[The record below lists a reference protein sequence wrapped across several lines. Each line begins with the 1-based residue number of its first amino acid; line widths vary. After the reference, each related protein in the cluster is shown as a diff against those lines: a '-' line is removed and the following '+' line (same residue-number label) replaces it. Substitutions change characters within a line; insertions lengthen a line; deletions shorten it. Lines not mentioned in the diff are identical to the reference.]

1 MRWPRQWRPAPL
13 PLAAAMPLAPTP
25 EHAVPPDDSTA
36 TIPDDAPMSPSLR
49 RLAARGIVRRFRR
62 GTQFITE
69 GDHGDTLFIVLEGRL
84 KAFSEDIDGREVRYA
99 EYGPGD
105 YVGEMSLDG
114 GPRAA
119 SVATLAPSRL
129 VMVTR
134 ATLQAHMSAEPEF
147 AFELLAKVI
156 RRARAATVGLR
167 EIALNDV
174 YGRLK
179 RRIDDAALPADGGRR
194 IDEPPSHAAL
204 AASIGC
210 TRSMVSR
217 VLKDLERG
225 GWLAVE
231 PGGGWWLPRELPAK
245 W

>member
-1 MRWPRQWRPAPL
+1 
-13 PLAAAMPLAPTP
+13 
-25 EHAVPPDDSTA
+25 
-36 TIPDDAPMSPSLR
+36 
-49 RLAARGIVRRFRR
+49 
-62 GTQFITE
+62 
-69 GDHGDTLFIVLEGRL
+69 
-84 KAFSEDIDGREVRYA
+84 
-99 EYGPGD
+99 
-105 YVGEMSLDG
+105 MSLDG

-134 ATLQAHMSAEPEF
+134 TTLQAHLAAEPEF

-174 YGRLK
+174 YERLK
-179 RRIDDAALPADGGRR
+179 RRIDAAAMAADGGRR
-194 IDEPPSHAAL
+194 IAEPPSHATL

-225 GWLAVE
+225 GLLAVDA
-231 PGGGWWLPRELPAK
+231 GGGWWLPRELPAK

>member
-1 MRWPRQWRPAPL
+1 
-13 PLAAAMPLAPTP
+13 
-25 EHAVPPDDSTA
+25 
-36 TIPDDAPMSPSLR
+36 MSPSLQ
-49 RLAARGIVRRFRR
+49 RLAARGVVKRFRT

-69 GDHGDTLFIVLEGRL
+69 GEPGDTLYIVLEGRL
-84 KAFSEDIDGREVRYA
+84 RAFSEDTDGREVRYA

-114 GPRAA
+114 GLRAA
-119 SVATLAPSRL
+119 NVATLTPCRL
-129 VMVTR
+129 AMVTR
-134 ATLQAHMSAEPEF
+134 ATLQAHLAEEPDF

-167 EIALNDV
+167 EIAFNDV

-179 RRIDDAALPADGGRR
+179 RRLDEQAEAEADDGHGRV
-194 IDEPPSHAAL
+194 IAEPPSHATL

-217 VLKDLERG
+217 VLKDLQRG
-225 GWLAVE
+225 GWLVVE
-231 PGGGWWLPRELPAK
+231 PRGAWRLPRELPAK

>member
-1 MRWPRQWRPAPL
+1 
-13 PLAAAMPLAPTP
+13 MP
-25 EHAVPPDDSTA
+25 EPPPTA
-36 TIPDDAPMSPSLR
+36 TAAPITSWSPSLQ
-49 RLAARGIVRRFRR
+49 RLAARGVVRVLRS

-69 GDHGDTLFIVLEGRL
+69 GEPGDTLYIVLEGRL
-84 KAFSEDIDGREVRYA
+84 RAFSEDADGREVRYA

-114 GPRAA
+114 GLRAA
-119 SVATLAPSRL
+119 NVATLTPCRL
-129 VMVTR
+129 AMVTR
-134 ATLQAHMSAEPEF
+134 ATLQAHLADEPAF

-179 RRIDDAALPADGGRR
+179 RRLDELAQPAPGGGRV
-194 IDEPPSHAAL
+194 IAPAPSHATL
-204 AASIGC
+204 AASLGC

-225 GWLAVE
+225 GWLVVE
-231 PGGGWWLPRELPAK
+231 RRGGWQLPRELPAK

>member
-1 MRWPRQWRPAPL
+1 MPA
-13 PLAAAMPLAPTP
+13 APHQP
-25 EHAVPPDDSTA
+25 EPEPQDLTW
-36 TIPDDAPMSPSLR
+36 SPSLR
-49 RLAARGIVRRFRR
+49 RLAARGVVRRLRA

-69 GDHGDTLFIVLEGRL
+69 GEPGDTLYVVLEGRL
-84 KAFSEDIDGREVRYA
+84 KAFSEDADGREVRYG

-119 SVATLAPSRL
+119 SVATLTPCRL
-129 VMVTR
+129 AMVTR
-134 ATLQAHMSAEPEF
+134 ATLQAHLAAEPEF

-174 YGRLK
+174 YGRL
-179 RRIDDAALPADGGRR
+179 RRRLDEMAATAADGGRR
-194 IDEPPSHAAL
+194 IAAPPSHATL
-204 AASIGC
+204 AATLGC

-225 GWLAVE
+225 GWLLIE
-231 PGGGWWLPRELPAK
+231 PRGGWRLPKELPAK

>member
-1 MRWPRQWRPAPL
+1 M
-13 PLAAAMPLAPTP
+13 T
-25 EHAVPPDDSTA
+25 
-36 TIPDDAPMSPSLR
+36 PSLQ
-49 RLAARGIVRRFRR
+49 RLAARGIVRRYRR

-84 KAFSEDIDGREVRYA
+84 KAFSEDADGRELRYA

-119 SVATLAPSRL
+119 SVATLTPCRL
-129 VMVTR
+129 AMVTR
-134 ATLQAHMSAEPEF
+134 ATLQAHLAAEPEF

-156 RRARAATVGLR
+156 RRARAATVGMR

-179 RRIDDAALPADGGRR
+179 LRIDQLAAPDGTGGRR
-194 IDEPPSHAAL
+194 VAQPPSHATL

-225 GWLAVE
+225 GWLVVE
-231 PGGGWWLPRELPAK
+231 PAGGWRLPRELPAK

>member
-1 MRWPRQWRPAPL
+1 
-13 PLAAAMPLAPTP
+13 
-25 EHAVPPDDSTA
+25 
-36 TIPDDAPMSPSLR
+36 MSPSLR
-49 RLAARGIVRRFRR
+49 RLAERGVERRFRR

-84 KAFSEDIDGREVRYA
+84 KAFSEDSDGREVRYA

-119 SVATLAPSRL
+119 SVATLTACR
-129 VMVTR
+129 VAMVTR
-134 ATLQAHMSAEPEF
+134 PTLLAHLAAEPEF

-179 RRIDDAALPADGGRR
+179 LRLDALAEPATVAPAGDTAARRVAA
-194 IDEPPSHAAL
+194 PPSHATL

-225 GWLAVE
+225 GWLVIE
-231 PGGGWWLPRELPAK
+231 PAGAWLLPRELPAK

>member
-1 MRWPRQWRPAPL
+1 MSDATSAPAPSSD
-13 PLAAAMPLAPTP
+13 
-25 EHAVPPDDSTA
+25 PPW
-36 TIPDDAPMSPSLR
+36 SPSLK
-49 RLAARGIVRRFRR
+49 RLAERGVVKRFRS

-69 GDHGDTLFIVLEGRL
+69 SEPGDTLYIVLEGRL
-84 KAFSEDIDGREVRYA
+84 RAFSEDADGREVRYA

-114 GPRAA
+114 GLRAA
-119 SVATLAPSRL
+119 NVATLTPCRL
-129 VMVTR
+129 AMVTR
-134 ATLQAHMSAEPEF
+134 ATLQAHLADEPAF

-179 RRIDDAALPADGGRR
+179 RRIEERATSVAGGGR
-194 IDEPPSHAAL
+194 IVAEPPSHATL

-225 GWLAVE
+225 GLLVVDANGAWR
-231 PGGGWWLPRELPAK
+231 LPRELPAK

>member
-1 MRWPRQWRPAPL
+1 MPDVPTTNDSAPASP
-13 PLAAAMPLAPTP
+13 
-25 EHAVPPDDSTA
+25 A
-36 TIPDDAPMSPSLR
+36 TPMSASLR
-49 RLAARGIVRRFRR
+49 RLAERGVQRRFRR

-69 GDHGDTLFIVLEGRL
+69 GDVGDTLYIVLEGRL
-84 KAFSEDIDGREVRYA
+84 KAFSEDADGREVRYA

-119 SVATLAPSRL
+119 SVATLTPCRVA
-129 VMVTR
+129 MVTR
-134 ATLQAHMSAEPEF
+134 PTLQAHLASEPEF

-179 RRIDDAALPADGGRR
+179 RRIDALAEPAAVLGRR
-194 IDEPPSHAAL
+194 VPQPPPHAAL
-204 AASIGC
+204 AASMGC

-225 GWLAVE
+225 GWLLVE
-231 PGGGWWLPRELPAK
+231 PDGSWILPRELPAK

>member
-1 MRWPRQWRPAPL
+1 MF
-13 PLAAAMPLAPTP
+13 AATAVTLHTPT
-25 EHAVPPDDSTA
+25 
-36 TIPDDAPMSPSLR
+36 TIRALSDAPADDIPAAIPMTPSLR
-49 RLAARGIVRRFRR
+49 RLAARGIVRRYRR

-84 KAFSEDIDGREVRYA
+84 KAFSEDADGREVRYA

-129 VMVTR
+129 AMVTR
-134 ATLQAHMSAEPEF
+134 ATLQAHLSEDPAF

-167 EIALNDV
+167 EIAFNDV

-179 RRIDDAALPADGGRR
+179 RRIDDGALPAEEGRR
-194 IDEPPSHAAL
+194 VAVPPSHASL

-225 GWLAVE
+225 DWLVVE
-231 PGGGWWLPRELPAK
+231 PDGGWWLPRELPAK

>member
-1 MRWPRQWRPAPL
+1 MTQIL
-13 PLAAAMPLAPTP
+13 PTP
-25 EHAVPPDDSTA
+25 R
-36 TIPDDAPMSPSLR
+36 DAGSEASWSPSLQ
-49 RLAARGIVRRFRR
+49 RLAARGVVKSFRS

-69 GDHGDTLFIVLEGRL
+69 GEPGDTLYIVLEGRL
-84 KAFSEDIDGREVRYA
+84 RAFSEDADGREVRYA

-114 GPRAA
+114 GLRAA
-119 SVATLAPSRL
+119 NVATLTPCRL
-129 VMVTR
+129 AMVTR
-134 ATLQAHMSAEPEF
+134 ATLQAHLADEPAF

-179 RRIDDAALPADGGRR
+179 RRLDELAEPAPGGGRV
-194 IDEPPSHAAL
+194 IAAAPSHATL
-204 AASIGC
+204 AASLGC

-225 GWLAVE
+225 GWLVVE
-231 PGGGWWLPRELPAK
+231 RRGGWQLPRDLPAK

>member
-1 MRWPRQWRPAPL
+1 MPTGPKPERAPPADTL
-13 PLAAAMPLAPTP
+13 RAS
-25 EHAVPPDDSTA
+25 DA
-36 TIPDDAPMSPSLR
+36 TPMSASLR
-49 RLAARGIVRRFRR
+49 RLAERGVERRFRR

-84 KAFSEDIDGREVRYA
+84 KAFSEDSDGREVRYA

-119 SVATLAPSRL
+119 SVATLTTCRVA
-129 VMVTR
+129 MVTR
-134 ATLQAHMSAEPEF
+134 PTLQAHLAAEPEF

-167 EIALNDV
+167 EIVFNDV

-179 RRIDDAALPADGGRR
+179 LRLDAIAEPVPVAPGVARASDGGARR
-194 IDEPPSHAAL
+194 VVQPPSHATL
-204 AASIGC
+204 AASLGC

-217 VLKDLERG
+217 VMKDLEVG
-225 GWLAVE
+225 GLLVIEPSGSWL
-231 PGGGWWLPRELPAK
+231 LPRELPSK

>member
-1 MRWPRQWRPAPL
+1 MP
-13 PLAAAMPLAPTP
+13 AAAMTAPPTP
-25 EHAVPPDDSTA
+25 DQP
-36 TIPDDAPMSPSLR
+36 IPMTPSLQ
-49 RLAARGIVRRFRR
+49 RLAARGIVRRYRR

-84 KAFSEDIDGREVRYA
+84 KAFSEDADGRELRYA

-119 SVATLAPSRL
+119 SVATLTPCRL
-129 VMVTR
+129 AMVTR
-134 ATLQAHMSAEPEF
+134 ATLHAHLAAEPEF

-156 RRARAATVGLR
+156 RRARAATVGMR

-174 YGRLK
+174 YGRL
-179 RRIDDAALPADGGRR
+179 RQRIDGLAVPDGGTGRCVP
-194 IDEPPSHAAL
+194 EPPSHAVL
-204 AASIGC
+204 AASSGC

-225 GWLAVE
+225 GWLTVE
-231 PGGGWWLPRELPAK
+231 PAGAWRLPRELPAK

>member
-1 MRWPRQWRPAPL
+1 MPHPLTSDRALPDVPA
-13 PLAAAMPLAPTP
+13 ADI
-25 EHAVPPDDSTA
+25 PPG
-36 TIPDDAPMSPSLR
+36 IPMTPSLR
-49 RLAARGIVRRFRR
+49 RLAARGIVRRYRR

-84 KAFSEDIDGREVRYA
+84 KAFSEDADGREVRYA

-129 VMVTR
+129 AMVTR
-134 ATLQAHMSAEPEF
+134 ATLHAHLAAEPEF

-179 RRIDDAALPADGGRR
+179 RRIDDAAMPADGARR
-194 IDEPPSHAAL
+194 VAEPPSHATL

>member
-1 MRWPRQWRPAPL
+1 M
-13 PLAAAMPLAPTP
+13 T
-25 EHAVPPDDSTA
+25 
-36 TIPDDAPMSPSLR
+36 PSLQ
-49 RLAARGIVRRFRR
+49 RLAARGIVRRYRR

-84 KAFSEDIDGREVRYA
+84 KAFSEDADGRELRYA

-119 SVATLAPSRL
+119 SVATLTPCRL
-129 VMVTR
+129 AMVTR
-134 ATLQAHMSAEPEF
+134 ATLQAHLAAEPEF

-156 RRARAATVGLR
+156 RRARAATVGMR

-179 RRIDDAALPADGGRR
+179 LRIDQLATADGAGGRR
-194 IDEPPSHAAL
+194 VAQPPSHATL

-225 GWLAVE
+225 GWLVVE
-231 PGGGWWLPRELPAK
+231 PAGAWRLPRELPAK

>member
-1 MRWPRQWRPAPL
+1 MTQTP
-13 PLAAAMPLAPTP
+13 PTP
-25 EHAVPPDDSTA
+25 RDSGSEA
-36 TIPDDAPMSPSLR
+36 AWSPSLR
-49 RLAARGIVRRFRR
+49 RLAARGVIKSFRS

-69 GDHGDTLFIVLEGRL
+69 GEPGDTLYIVVEGRL
-84 KAFSEDIDGREVRYA
+84 RAFSEDADGREVRYA

-114 GPRAA
+114 GLRAA
-119 SVATLAPSRL
+119 NVATLTPCRL
-129 VMVTR
+129 AMVTR
-134 ATLQAHMSAEPEF
+134 ATLQAHLADEPEF

-179 RRIDDAALPADGGRR
+179 RRLDGLAQPAPGGGRV
-194 IDEPPSHAAL
+194 IAPPPSHATL
-204 AASIGC
+204 AASLGC

-225 GWLAVE
+225 GWLVVE
-231 PGGGWWLPRELPAK
+231 RRGGWRLPRELPAK

>member
-1 MRWPRQWRPAPL
+1 MSDSKPSPEAPAG
-13 PLAAAMPLAPTP
+13 
-25 EHAVPPDDSTA
+25 TA
-36 TIPDDAPMSPSLR
+36 MSPSLL
-49 RLAARGIVRRFRR
+49 RLAARGVSKRFRS

-69 GDHGDTLFIVLEGRL
+69 GEPGDTLYIVLEGRL
-84 KAFSEDIDGREVRYA
+84 RAFSEDADGREVRYG

-119 SVATLAPSRL
+119 NVATLTPCRL
-129 VMVTR
+129 AMVTR
-134 ATLQAHMSAEPEF
+134 ATLQAHLSEEPEF

-167 EIALNDV
+167 EIAFNDV

-179 RRIDDAALPADGGRR
+179 RRLDEQAGADEGHGRV
-194 IDEPPSHAAL
+194 IAQPPSHATL

-217 VLKDLERG
+217 VLKDLQRG
-225 GWLAVE
+225 GWLLVE
-231 PGGGWWLPRELPAK
+231 PQGAWRLPRELPAK